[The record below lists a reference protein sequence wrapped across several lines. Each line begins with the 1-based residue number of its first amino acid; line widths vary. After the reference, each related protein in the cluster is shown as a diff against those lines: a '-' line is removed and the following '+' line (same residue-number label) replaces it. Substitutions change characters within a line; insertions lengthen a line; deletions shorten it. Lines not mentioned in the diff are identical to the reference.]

1 MTDSL
6 RSSNR
11 DQLDETAAQSPED
24 QAAAALILELAEVE
38 CAGDYI
44 PLAITIG
51 PFAAFVLV
59 CQLQLACRH
68 PRNAGT
74 EAGSACE
81 QIARQVQAAFAP
93 ELRELLERGWDI
105 TQDRER

>member
-24 QAAAALILELAEVE
+24 QAAIDLVLELAEAE
-38 CAGDYI
+38 RAGDHI
-44 PLAITIG
+44 PLTIEIG

-59 CQLQLACRH
+59 SQLQLAWRH
-68 PRNAGT
+68 PGNAGT
-74 EAGSACE
+74 DTGLMCE

-93 ELRELLERGWDI
+93 ELRELLERGWD
-105 TQDRER
+105 TVQGRER